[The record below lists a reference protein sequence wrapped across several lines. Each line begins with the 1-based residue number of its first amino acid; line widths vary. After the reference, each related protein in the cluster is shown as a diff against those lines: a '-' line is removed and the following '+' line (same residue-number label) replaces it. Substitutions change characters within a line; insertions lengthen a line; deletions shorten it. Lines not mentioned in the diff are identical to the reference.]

1 MAIGLNHNTEIIRPN
16 EDSFLEI
23 GSVYGSAR
31 SATPTG
37 YLLCDG
43 SLVSRTTY
51 SRLFNVIST
60 TYGVGNG
67 STTFALPDLRGSFIR
82 GAGTS
87 SGYTQNITVT
97 LGTKTNDAIQ
107 GHRHSDSGHIH
118 SFQAGLITG
127 FGSDVRNTD
136 GVGNVTWGVQTQTS
150 TGYANIADPTTDTV
164 NGTPRTT
171 TETIV
176 KNLGMNFFI
185 KF

>member
-31 SATPTG
+31 STTPSG

-43 SLVSRTTY
+43 SLINRTTY

-60 TYGVGNG
+60 TYGVGDG
-67 STTFALPDLRGSFIR
+67 STTFALPDLRGAAPR
-82 GAGTS
+82 GSGTS
-87 SGYTQNITVT
+87 SGYSTNVTVT
-97 LGTKTNDAIQ
+97 LGAKQDDSTEN
-107 GHRHSDSGHIH
+107 HSHAFNENSGFGY
-118 SFQAGLITG
+118 SLGGSGGNGAFQAY
-127 FGSDVRNTD
+127 GSFTNTFTL
-136 GVGNVTWGVQTQTS
+136 GASVGSMNSG
-150 TGYANIADPTTDTV
+150 
-164 NGTPRTT
+164 RTAA
-171 TETIV
+171 ETRM

>member
-1 MAIGLNHNTEIIRPN
+1 MPIGLNHNTETIRPN

-31 SATPTG
+31 STTPSG

-51 SRLFNVIST
+51 SRLFSVIST
-60 TYGVGNG
+60 IYGSGDGN
-67 STTFALPDLRGSFIR
+67 TTFALPDLRGAVPR

-87 SGYTQNITVT
+87 NGYTQNVTVT
-97 LGTKTNDAIQ
+97 LGTKTND
-107 GHRHSDSGHIH
+107 GVENHSHTFNENS
-118 SFQAGLITG
+118 G
-127 FGSDVRNTD
+127 FGYALGAGSGGNGAFQTYGSFVSTFTA
-136 GVGNVTWGVQTQTS
+136 GASVGSMNSG
-150 TGYANIADPTTDTV
+150 
-164 NGTPRTT
+164 RTAA
-171 TETIV
+171 ETRM